1 MRSSPPSFS
10 ILIDDERSITMTAS
24 PYVQVESLVARYG
37 NRTILDGVTFNA
49 HRGEITVILGA
60 SGCGKTTVLRHI
72 VGLLTPAS
80 GRVLIDG
87 QDIHHVS
94 EDEQEAMLRNIG
106 MSFQAG
112 ALFNSMTLEENV
124 ALPIL
129 EHLHADAKTA
139 RMLAR
144 MKLAL
149 VGLERAAHLLPSE
162 ISGGMKKRAAVA
174 RALALNPTLLLF
186 DELSAGLDPVT
197 ARELDELVLS
207 LKRQFD
213 MAILVVTHELSSIQM
228 IADQAVMLHQGKVL
242 AAGPLH
248 EVQAAEH
255 PQVRAFFDR
264 RPRSLETQ
272 HGLLD
277 VILAEGDSHGKN
289 SA

>member
-1 MRSSPPSFS
+1 MG
-10 ILIDDERSITMTAS
+10 DA
-24 PYVQVESLVARYG
+24 PYVQVDSLVARYG

-49 HRGEITVILGA
+49 QRGEITVILGG

-72 VGLLTPAS
+72 VGLQTPAS

-87 QDIHHVS
+87 RDIHGVS

-106 MSFQAG
+106 MSFQGG
-112 ALFNSMTLEENV
+112 ALFNSLTLEENV
-124 ALPIL
+124 ALPII
-129 EHLHADAKTA
+129 EHLHADPKIAGI
-139 RMLAR
+139 LAR

-149 VGLERAAHLLPSE
+149 VGLERAARLLPAE

-186 DELSAGLDPVT
+186 DELSAGLDPIT

-207 LKRQFD
+207 LKKQFD
-213 MAILVVTHELSSIQM
+213 MAIIVVTHELGSIQT
-228 IADQAVMLHQGKVL
+228 IADRAVMLHQGKVL
-242 AAGPLH
+242 ASGALA
-248 EVQAAEH
+248 EVQASEH

-264 RPRSLETQ
+264 RPRPAVVQ
-272 HGLLD
+272 HGLLSA
-277 VILAEGDSHGKN
+277 IMAEGEPHGEN

>member
-1 MRSSPPSFS
+1 
-10 ILIDDERSITMTAS
+10 MTTT
-24 PYVQVESLVARYG
+24 PYVQVEGLVARYG
-37 NRTILDGVTFNA
+37 ERTILDGVTFDA
-49 HRGEITVILGA
+49 QRGEITVILGG

-80 GRVLIDG
+80 GRILIDG
-87 QDIHHVS
+87 HDMHRLS
-94 EDEQEAMLRNIG
+94 EEEQEAMLRNIG

-112 ALFNSMTLEENV
+112 ALFNSMTLEDNI
-124 ALPIL
+124 ALPII
-129 EHLHADAKTA
+129 EHLHAAPRTA

-144 MKLAL
+144 MKLGL

-197 ARELDELVLS
+197 ARELDELILS
-207 LKRQFD
+207 LKQQFD
-213 MAILVVTHELSSIQM
+213 MAIVIVTHELGSIQM
-228 IADQAVMLHQGKVL
+228 IADQAVMLHQGKVI
-242 AAGPLH
+242 ASGPLR

-264 RPRSLETQ
+264 RPRPSETRN
-272 HGLLD
+272 GLLAA
-277 VILAEGDSHGKN
+277 ILAEEGDARG
-289 SA
+289 